1 MVWSECVHV
10 WTVNVWC
17 WSEVHLLLNVLAVY
31 VMSTEMSNN
40 TITRKYSNICTIK
53 KRSAIYS
60 LSWVLQI
67 IHINWQQWHI
77 TFICLQK
84 WKLASEV
91 HHPSLCPAT
100 STFVFFRTTFP
111 NHLQVM
117 YIYYI
122 YIYKLHTTVKLKTVS
137 QNSRTFYYC
146 YFWACFYLHLSFSTF
161 FPSPK
166 LSTTTRLQRI
176 KASLNINVESIQ
188 RFFYLRKCEDV
199 EKNERNW
206 QHAQKQQENNSGM
219 RGTGLQLHISTC
231 TWYRFCF
238 C

>member
-1 MVWSECVHV
+1 MVWFECVRV

-31 VMSTEMSNN
+31 AVSTEMSND
-40 TITRKYSNICTIK
+40 TITCKYSNICTIK

-100 STFVFFRTTFP
+100 STFVFFRTTLP
-111 NHLQVM
+111 NHLSVM
-117 YIYYI
+117 YI
-122 YIYKLHTTVKLKTVS
+122 YIYKFSHTTVKLKTVS
-137 QNSRTFYYC
+137 QNSRTFYCC

-166 LSTTTRLQRI
+166 LFPPQLVCKGSGQVRTSMWSWF
-176 KASLNINVESIQ
+176 KD
-188 RFFYLRKCEDV
+188 YLFLPQWEDV
-199 EKNERNW
+199 EENERNW

-219 RGTGLQLHISTC
+219 WGTGLQLHISTC

>member
-91 HHPSLCPAT
+91 HLPSLCPAT
-100 STFVFFRTTFP
+100 STFVFFRTFP
-111 NHLQVM
+111 NHLSVM

-122 YIYKLHTTVKLKTVS
+122 YIYKLHTIVKFKTVS

-166 LSTTTRLQRI
+166 LFPPQLVCKGSGQVWTSMWSRFKDFLIFFLPQKVRGCWKKWEELTTCSETAG
-176 KASLNINVESIQ
+176 K
-188 RFFYLRKCEDV
+188 
-199 EKNERNW
+199 
-206 QHAQKQQENNSGM
+206 
-219 RGTGLQLHISTC
+219 
-231 TWYRFCF
+231 
-238 C
+238 